1 MTSRVTRPALL
12 AVFVLLLAGA
22 AWAQT
27 TEVRGVVQRV
37 DVANRT
43 VYFTDNRTVTL
54 DPGARLFVGN
64 REVQLADVQPGWTLL
79 LLPAT
84 AAAPAPAPTVS
95 QSPAPTA
102 PPIVAQPPA
111 PPVSVMPVPPG
122 YPAIDATGVV
132 AQVDRQSGTI
142 TLQDGRVLH
151 VTGRTTIWQPLTIG
165 SVAPGA
171 SVYVRNGEAVDFR
184 PGAAAQPAPG
194 TRRFQMGTVSSVDAG
209 NARVV
214 LNDGSIVH
222 VRPGTRVDWDGR
234 VITLAEL
241 RPGDEVVIRVPV
253 GEAVTVTSSPAVVGS
268 ALPRQTVEGIVI
280 EGDALYVVRRPQSP

>member
-12 AVFVLLLAGA
+12 AVFVLMLAGA

-37 DVANRT
+37 DVPNRT

-54 DPGARLFVGN
+54 DPRARLFVGN

-84 AAAPAPAPTVS
+84 AAAPAPTVT
-95 QSPAPTA
+95 QSPA
-102 PPIVAQPPA
+102 QPA
-111 PPVSVMPVPPG
+111 SVTPVPPG

-132 AQVDRQSGTI
+132 AQVDRQAGTI

-151 VTGRTTIWQPLTIG
+151 ITGRTTIWQPLTIG
-165 SVAPGA
+165 SVTPGA

-184 PGAAAQPAPG
+184 PGATAQPAPG
-194 TRRFQMGTVSSVDAG
+194 ARRFQMGTVSSVDAG
-209 NARVV
+209 NARIV
-214 LNDGSIVH
+214 LSDGSIVH

-234 VITLAEL
+234 VMTLAEL

-253 GEAVTVTSSPAVVGS
+253 GEAVTVTASPAVGGS
-268 ALPRQTVEGIVI
+268 ALPRQAVEGVVI
-280 EGDALYVVRRPQSP
+280 EGAALYVVRRPQSP

>member
-1 MTSRVTRPALL
+1 MTSRVRRPALL
-12 AVFVLLLAGA
+12 AVFVLMLAGA
-22 AWAQT
+22 AWAQS

-84 AAAPAPAPTVS
+84 AAAPAPPVT
-95 QSPAPTA
+95 QSPAPA
-102 PPIVAQPPA
+102 PAPTVAQPPA
-111 PPVSVMPVPPG
+111 QPASVTSVPPA

-132 AQVDRQSGTI
+132 AQVDRQAGTI

-151 VTGRTTIWQPLTIG
+151 VTGRTTIWQPLTLG
-165 SVAPGA
+165 SVTPGA
-171 SVYVRNGEAVDFR
+171 SVYVRHGEAVDFR
-184 PGAAAQPAPG
+184 PGATAQPAPG
-194 TRRFQMGTVSSVDAG
+194 ARRFQMGTVSSVDAG

-222 VRPGTRVDWDGR
+222 VRPGTRVDYDGR

-241 RPGDEVVIRVPV
+241 RPGDEVVIRVPA
-253 GEAVTVTSSPAVVGS
+253 GEAVTVTSSPAVVGG
-268 ALPRQTVEGIVI
+268 ALPRQTVEGVVI
-280 EGDALYVVRRPQSP
+280 EGDALYVVRRAQSP